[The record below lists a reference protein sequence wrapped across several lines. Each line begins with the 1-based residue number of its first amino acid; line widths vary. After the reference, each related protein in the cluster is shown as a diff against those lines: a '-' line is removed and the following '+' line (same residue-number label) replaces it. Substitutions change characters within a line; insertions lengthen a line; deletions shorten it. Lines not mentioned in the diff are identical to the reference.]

1 MLGSPHDR
9 QTDRQTQGRMASSMR
24 VVLAAL
30 SAFIALF
37 ILWRRNDDVAVD
49 VTAAPHGKTRREAK
63 QLLARDSTQSW
74 SSILISFFTGR
85 FLWDVWTGK
94 AGGGIKAD

>member
-1 MLGSPHDR
+1 VIRFTPR
-9 QTDRQTQGRMASSMR
+9 QTHGRMACPMR

-37 ILWRRNDDVAVD
+37 ILWRRNDDVADAVD
-49 VTAAPHGKTRREAK
+49 VTAAPHAGKARREAK